1 MNVEKIKSVAEP
13 VALLHVSNEENFN
26 KIKNYRYW
34 PMTFTPSG
42 IGVGDVVWFV
52 LRAHVKPEC
61 EYISAT
67 ITNREDYTYPQR
79 DKLYSPRLV
88 PEANGKKAHKADG
101 GYRIKFELGSLMIDD
116 FTTEEIDWINS
127 KGKVSRRVT
136 YLSEDK
142 RYWKSTLFR
151 VKNKRFVV

>member
-13 VALLHVSNEENFN
+13 VAILHVSNVDNFN

-34 PMTFTPSG
+34 PMTFKPSG
-42 IGVGDVVWFV
+42 VEIGDVVWFV
-52 LRAHVKPEC
+52 LRNNMKADC

-67 ITNREDYTYPQR
+67 ITNREDYISPR
-79 DKLYSPRLV
+79 KDRLYSPRLV
-88 PEANGKKAHKADG
+88 PTANGKPAHKADG

-127 KGKVSRRVT
+127 KGKVSRRIT
-136 YLSEDK
+136 YLSDEL
-142 RYWKSTLFR
+142 RYYTKAA
-151 VKNKRFVV
+151 